1 MAKTQTV
8 TISLEEYRELLL
20 KGKPSDRDHEILERI
35 LIEFEKNIVYS
46 DYKYDSGRIGEDM
59 KIENPTEVCKEIMQ
73 VIRYLDFDRFMKI
86 WNRVRTNERKR
97 KDMEAQIE
105 QMNKAKEMRNNE

>member
-20 KGKPSDRDHEILERI
+20 KEKPNSNDHEMLERI
-35 LIEFEKNIVYS
+35 FNEIQKHLVYS
-46 DYKYDSGRIGEDM
+46 DSHYNSGYIGDDM
-59 KIENPTEVCKEIMQ
+59 KVDNSTEVICEIMRMVKYVDFERYMKMWNQ
-73 VIRYLDFDRFMKI
+73 VQTR
-86 WNRVRTNERKR
+86 ERKR

-105 QMNKAKEMRNNE
+105 QMNKAKEMRNE

>member
-35 LIEFEKNIVYS
+35 LIDFHKTVEV
-46 DYKYDSGRIGEDM
+46 
-59 KIENPTEVCKEIMQ
+59 KIPNHLHDFPTEVCKEIMQ

-105 QMNKAKEMRNNE
+105 QMNKAKEMRNE

>member
-46 DYKYDSGRIGEDM
+46 DYKYDSERIGEELVRCKDCKYYDDREWFKCPM
-59 KIENPTEVCKEIMQ
+59 LEPTEKDDYCS
-73 VIRYLDFDRFMKI
+73 RA
-86 WNRVRTNERKR
+86 ERK
-97 KDMEAQIE
+97 EE
-105 QMNKAKEMRNNE
+105 